1 MDEERVLYDYYL
13 IYEKTDNAKYIS
25 HLDFVRT
32 YNRTMRRAG
41 LPVAFSEGFN
51 PHPLLSFALPLSVG
65 YTSRCELLELKLT
78 EELAEEEIR
87 DRLNAV
93 IPEGIRILSAHR
105 GKSRMKKLRFAR
117 YIVTPERVP
126 EDIGGFMALKE
137 TVIDKKTKS
146 GVKDTDI
153 RPDIREIRLLSNGR
167 MEMILSAGSDRNLK
181 PDVVVKA
188 MNKYIPGYDSGDCE
202 YHRSAI
208 YDESMNEIN

>member
-1 MDEERVLYDYYL
+1 MFNYYL

-51 PHPLLSFALPLSVG
+51 PHPLLGFALPLSVG
-65 YTSRCELLELKLT
+65 FTSECELLEFSLT
-78 EELAEEEIR
+78 EELGEDEIKQ
-87 DRLNAV
+87 RLNAV
-93 IPEGIRILSAHR
+93 IPNGIKILSVHK
-105 GKSRMKKLRFAR
+105 GKSRMKQLRYALYLVYPEKLPQS
-117 YIVTPERVP
+117 VTE
-126 EDIGGFMALKE
+126 FMAMEE

-146 GVKDTDI
+146 GIKDTDI
-153 RPDIREIRLLSNGR
+153 RKDIIEVRLLPDR
-167 MEMILSAGSDRNLK
+167 LEMVLSAGSDRNLK

-202 YHRSAI
+202 YHRVAI
-208 YDESMNEIN
+208 YDGEMREIN

>member
-1 MDEERVLYDYYL
+1 MFNYYL

-51 PHPLLSFALPLSVG
+51 PHPLLGFALPLSVG
-65 YTSRCELLELKLT
+65 YTSQCELLEFSLT
-78 EELAEEEIR
+78 EELEESEIMN
-87 DRLNAV
+87 RLNAV
-93 IPEGIRILSAHR
+93 IPNGIKILSVHK
-105 GKSRMKKLRFAR
+105 GKSRMKQLRYAL
-117 YIVTPERVP
+117 YMVQPENLPASV
-126 EDIGGFMALKE
+126 EEFMNMDSI
-137 TVIDKKTKS
+137 VIDKKTKS

-153 RPDIREIRLLSNGR
+153 RGDVVEVRLMADRL
-167 MEMILSAGSDRNLK
+167 EMVLSAGSDRNLK

-202 YHRSAI
+202 YHRVAI
-208 YDESMNEIN
+208 YDAEMREIV